1 MTTTPRSA
9 REEELRDEVIAAA
22 HLVALD
28 ITEMG
33 VLPDPTRDR
42 LIRADLALHTH
53 EEGQS

>member
-1 MTTTPRSA
+1 MITPRSL

-22 HLVALD
+22 HLAVLD

-42 LIRADLALHTH
+42 LIRADVALRNHQD
-53 EEGQS
+53 GDS

>member
-1 MTTTPRSA
+1 MTTTPRSL

-22 HLVALD
+22 HLVVLD

-42 LIRADLALHTH
+42 LIRADVALRTNQD
-53 EEGQS
+53 GDS

>member
-1 MTTTPRSA
+1 MTTMPRSL

-22 HLVALD
+22 HLAVLD

-42 LIRADLALHTH
+42 LIRADVALRNH
-53 EEGQS
+53 QDCDS